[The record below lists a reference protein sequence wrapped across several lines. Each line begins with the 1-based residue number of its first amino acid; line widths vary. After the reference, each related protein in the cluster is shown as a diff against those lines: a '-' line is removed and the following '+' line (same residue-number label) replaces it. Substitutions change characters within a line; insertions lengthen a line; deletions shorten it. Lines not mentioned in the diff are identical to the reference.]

1 MRMFGLHPDD
11 VLARTPAA
19 EIARRRVPSL
29 GFSVGYGAISMALV
43 STLAYSVWAFRLIR
57 GEPMMYAAV
66 ALVYII
72 LTGLALHR
80 LILAPRSRG
89 AFALLFG
96 AAFLA
101 YAVIWSAFWFGLRG
115 RHLADLWGA
124 AAGLGA
130 LTLVLG
136 NALGGAH
143 LWRAWLAAFALHSAG
158 YYLGGVL
165 YGSIAGPAGKL
176 LWGTAHGLGFGAG
189 LGFVLFHVQGP
200 LKNRLPRA

>member
-1 MRMFGLHPDD
+1 MRGFGLHPDA
-11 VLARTPAA
+11 VLARHPAA
-19 EIARRRVPSL
+19 ELAQRRPASL
-29 GFSVGYGAISMALV
+29 AFSLVFGAVSMALV

-57 GEPMMYAAV
+57 GEPLMYAAV

-72 LTGLALHR
+72 LSGLALHR
-80 LILAPRSRG
+80 LVLAPRSRG
-89 AFALLFG
+89 RFALVFG
-96 AAFLA
+96 LAFLA

-124 AAGLGA
+124 AVGLGA
-130 LTLVLG
+130 LTLILG
-136 NALGGAH
+136 NAFGGAH

-165 YGSIAGPAGKL
+165 YASVAGPAGRL

-189 LGFVLFHVQGP
+189 LGAVLFLVQIP